1 MAEDVAGAF
10 NTSVTFTVLVIPPP
24 VTVIADV
31 LLPILA
37 VAVFTLAVTIPLP
50 EPDVGLT
57 VNHDALSLAV
67 QVPFDV
73 TETDWFTGLAAP
85 WTAENVSEEG
95 LSVIVVDA
103 GETVKVTGTDAV
115 VVPTAVIVIVA
126 LYVPAVRAPVA
137 AVTLTVPLPVPE
149 VGPSV
154 SQLALSLADQVR
166 VPPPVLL
173 MLSVCVTGLLSP
185 GCAAKVR
192 LAGLSPM
199 AGFVGVGCSGA
210 GVEEAAGTII

>member
-67 QVPFDV
+67 HVPLEAIAIDWFAGFAVPCVAVNDRPAGVTVNESAETVSVIVVVLVTPPPVTVMVALFVPTAALARFTFAVSVPLPDPEVGLTVSHDALLLAVQLPSDV
-73 TETDWFTGLAAP
+73 TETD
-85 WTAENVSEEG
+85 
-95 LSVIVVDA
+95 
-103 GETVKVTGTDAV
+103 
-115 VVPTAVIVIVA
+115 
-126 LYVPAVRAPVA
+126 
-137 AVTLTVPLPVPE
+137 
-149 VGPSV
+149 
-154 SQLALSLADQVR
+154 
-166 VPPPVLL
+166 
-173 MLSVCVTGLLSP
+173 
-185 GCAAKVR
+185 
-192 LAGLSPM
+192 
-199 AGFVGVGCSGA
+199 
-210 GVEEAAGTII
+210 